1 MSEIVRPEQMVKG
14 TRYIVRDNNSGNPE
28 NRPYVRRDGPV
39 FHPNGQPVLV
49 GPNNK
54 LVSLDYTGPFDGP
67 DDMSGTLASVF
78 LSNIGPIRFPNDKFT
93 FYRDP
98 TANALNNPRNLG
110 REFGGKRKSK
120 RKKTRKS
127 KQYR

>member
-1 MSEIVRPEQMVKG
+1 MTEIVRPEQMVKG
-14 TRYIVRDNNSGNPE
+14 TRYIVRDNNSDNPD
-28 NRPYVRRDGPV
+28 NRPYIRDGRPV
-39 FHPNGQPVLV
+39 LHPNGQPVLV
-49 GPNNK
+49 GPNRK
-54 LVSLDYTGPFDGP
+54 LVSLNYTGPFDGP
-67 DDMSGTLASVF
+67 NDMSGTPASVF
-78 LSNIGPIRFPNDKFT
+78 LSDAGPILFPNDKFT

-98 TANALNNPRNLG
+98 TAHALYNPRNLG